1 MDGQMNPQQSSGTR
15 HSPSLQQNVA
25 KAAGNLSEGLDMFD
39 IQLQND
45 CANVPGSFMGSL
57 GGNAATW
64 VFPLRHPWRFSAA
77 MFSSIATATHG
88 LASTISNPQTARRM
102 VQEVAQVILRFI
114 STPDEPQPENLTDEY
129 GRQLILQFADELQRS
144 AAALTTGMTSGGGDG
159 RLTIDKEVVLSL
171 KNGREGLPP
180 PGADVARPH
189 HPYTGYF
196 STMNGGSPRLT
207 TQPLWRGTPPNFS
220 NGLHSSNSAS
230 GNTNATTI
238 ITPTT
243 TTPIIINNNSNN
255 NNARGSHGATESFS
269 PAGVGTTVHPQAN
282 LTATS
287 LSKRVGGGDV
297 FRPRP
302 QHPKSGSR
310 TLMAHRRVVTSTKK
324 VLRSASSA
332 FSECSAG
339 ETGEVSSSMSR
350 TTVGTSAL
358 AK

>member
-15 HSPSLQQNVA
+15 HSPSLQQSTA

-45 CANVPGSFMGSL
+45 CANVPGSFMGGL
-57 GGNAATW
+57 GGNAAT
-64 VFPLRHPWRFSAA
+64 VGLSPSPPVTLSAA

-88 LASTISNPQTARRM
+88 LASTMSNSQTARRM

-196 STMNGGSPRLT
+196 STMNSASPRLT

-230 GNTNATTI
+230 GNTNATT
-238 ITPTT
+238 TAT
-243 TTPIIINNNSNN
+243 IINNNG
-255 NNARGSHGATESFS
+255 NARGSHGATESFS

-282 LTATS
+282 LTTPS